1 MHGSNSSSASP
12 PRRSPLPSVDV
23 LVPHLNDIDGLTL
36 TLASIDAQDWPGTK
50 RIVLVDDG
58 STAEVV
64 RELEALVEA
73 RDSSTVLI
81 KNPTNQGRPRT
92 RNVLLDAVESDYL
105 AWLDTGDE
113 WYPAKLSA
121 QFERAEALNAA
132 KRDEPIWMTC
142 HYDWQWTGGRRRRL
156 IQRTQQDQLRA
167 LLRGRTLRAYLWT
180 LLGRSQTFR
189 NVGWF
194 DERLPRLQDLDFFL
208 RFILKGGSLEIP
220 DTDAALCVY
229 HKSDIGRNA
238 DEVRTCNAYIYD
250 KHRTLYNRYGPAFRR
265 EQLFHMEMH
274 AARFAANNQDPARKR
289 HFMWQAFKRR
299 PRQFA
304 HHVLSKGLRP

>member
-23 LVPHLNDIDGLTL
+23 LVPHFNDIDGLAL

-132 KRDEPIWMTC
+132 RRDEPIWMTC

-167 LLRGRTLRAYLWT
+167 LLRGKTLRAYLWT

-238 DEVRTCNAYIYD
+238 DEVRACNAYIYD
-250 KHRTLYNRYGPAFRR
+250 KHRILYNRYGPAFRR

-274 AARFAANNQDPARKR
+274 AARFAGNNQDPAKKR
-289 HFMWQAFKRR
+289 YFMWQAFKRR